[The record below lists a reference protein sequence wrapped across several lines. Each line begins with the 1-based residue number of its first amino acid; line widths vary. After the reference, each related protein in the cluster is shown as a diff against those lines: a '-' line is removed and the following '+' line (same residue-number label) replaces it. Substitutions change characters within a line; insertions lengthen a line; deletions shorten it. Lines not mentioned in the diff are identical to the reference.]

1 MGKGKGGTGKD
12 REQRRERGE
21 IQVKRGLREQ
31 GRSGKGGRGGRRG
44 AGEGE
49 EQGSVREPVV
59 FSNQLSINKKHYHL
73 MHYSCSFD

>member
-31 GRSGKGGRGGRRG
+31 GRSGKGRRG
-44 AGEGE
+44 GEGE
-49 EQGSVREPVV
+49 EREGGSVREPVV
-59 FSNQLSINKKHYHL
+59 FSNQLLINKKHYHL